1 MISEKSKREILEAAR
16 VEEVI
21 GDFINLRRRGVNLI
35 GLCPFHNEKTPSFN
49 VNPARN
55 IYKCFG
61 CGKGGD
67 PVDFLMEHEHI
78 SFVEALRWL
87 AKKYG
92 IALEEIEPTAEAVQA
107 AQVEESLF
115 LVNQFAA
122 DYYQEQLF
130 DSDRGRSV
138 GLGYFKDRGFREDT
152 IRKFGLGFAPMAGD
166 ALLAA
171 ARNRGYDI
179 PLLEQL
185 GLVKNNRDF
194 FRDRVMFS
202 IHNLSG
208 KVIAFAGRILQK
220 DPKAPKYIN
229 SPETEIYFK
238 SKVLYGLYF
247 AKQAIRRE
255 DECLLVEGY
264 TDVISLHQ
272 AGIEN
277 AVASSGTSLTVDQIR
292 LVKRYTPNV
301 TLLFD
306 GDAAG
311 LKAALRGVDL
321 LLEQDLNVRVVVLP
335 DGEDPDSFVQKMG
348 LTVTREF
355 IAANKKD
362 FILFKAGLLLDEA
375 GHDPVRK
382 ADLVKDI
389 IGSMA
394 LIPDP
399 IKRSI
404 YAKECARL
412 FSMDE
417 SLVVAA
423 INQKMAVSLQK
434 EQQKKAGAPSAGLPQ
449 SPTAVVAGQEAPVGA
464 AEYRDIGHD
473 FQERDLARIL
483 ILFGKEWYDEREG
496 LTIGR
501 FVIDNIE
508 DVIDAF
514 DNKLYLSLAQDVQQ
528 RLQQQQPLL
537 SPQEYV
543 RHEHEGIRQLAL
555 DLLSM
560 PNELSENWEKKWGI
574 ILNQVHPDANWKEDS
589 EQMIKRFRLRKLKRV
604 LEQNLI
610 KIKEAEVSGDAGQ
623 IVVFLKLH
631 HRIKAIHDELA
642 RQVKT
647 VIG

>member
-1 MISEKSKREILEAAR
+1 
-16 VEEVI
+16 
-21 GDFINLRRRGVNLI
+21 
-35 GLCPFHNEKTPSFN
+35 
-49 VNPARN
+49 
-55 IYKCFG
+55 
-61 CGKGGD
+61 
-67 PVDFLMEHEHI
+67 
-78 SFVEALRWL
+78 
-87 AKKYG
+87 
-92 IALEEIEPTAEAVQA
+92 
-107 AQVEESLF
+107 
-115 LVNQFAA
+115 
-122 DYYQEQLF
+122 
-130 DSDRGRSV
+130 
-138 GLGYFKDRGFREDT
+138 
-152 IRKFGLGFAPMAGD
+152 
-166 ALLAA
+166 
-171 ARNRGYDI
+171 
-179 PLLEQL
+179 
-185 GLVKNNRDF
+185 LVKNNRDF

-362 FILFKAGLLLDEA
+362 FILFKAGLLLGEA
-375 GHDPVRK
+375 GNDPVKK

-389 IGSMA
+389 IASIA

-417 SLVVAA
+417 MLVVAA
-423 INQKMAVSLQK
+423 INQKVASGLQK
-434 EQQKKAGAPSAGLPQ
+434 EQQKKTSPQAADPQGSTVAASAQG
-449 SPTAVVAGQEAPVGA
+449 VGA
-464 AEYRDIGHD
+464 ADENRAVGHD
-473 FQERDLARIL
+473 FQERDLARVL

-496 LTIGR
+496 LTVGR

-508 DVIDAF
+508 DVIEAF
-514 DNKLYLSLAQDVQQ
+514 DNKLYLRVAQDVQQ

-543 RHEHEGIRQLAL
+543 RHEQEDIRQLAL
-555 DLLSM
+555 DLLGI

-604 LEQNLI
+604 LEQNLV
-610 KIKEAEVSGDAGQ
+610 KIKEAEASGNAEQ